1 MSIFRFRLP
10 RIGKLEAGPDPDP
23 HEIQQRKP
31 RHLEPPKTPPRLV
44 SELNSSELRALEKEA
59 RGRSIEEI
67 RNLLIE
73 HKPSRVADFD
83 RLVASGRRKPFE
95 ALRSMRLK
103 EAADVLGSL
112 HELEQLAAARKAV
125 ALLPVPPHIGDH
137 VLHAFDEDL
146 VLSTEDHLPHHL
158 ARMGYDQIDDL
169 LPDEIA
175 ARFAG
180 IEALL
185 LEGFVRRGSLMVR
198 KAAAAAI
205 QIVGNESM
213 RLFVHPMPHLPH
225 HIAFE
230 TIGRDYPV
238 IELP

>member
-1 MSIFRFRLP
+1 MRVFKFRLP
-10 RIGKLEAGPDPDP
+10 RIWKPEAGPGPAH
-23 HEIQQRKP
+23 HEIEKPKP
-31 RHLEPPKTPPRLV
+31 RHLDPPKSAPRLV

-59 RGRSIEEI
+59 RGHSIEEI
-67 RNLLIE
+67 RDLLIE

-83 RLVASGRRKPFE
+83 RIVASGRRRPFD

-112 HELEQLAAARKAV
+112 HELERLAAVRKAG

-137 VLHAFDEDL
+137 VLYSFDEDL
-146 VLSTEDHLPHHL
+146 VLATEDHLPHHL
-158 ARMGYDQIDDL
+158 ARMGYDRIDDL
-169 LPDEIA
+169 LPDDIA
-175 ARFAG
+175 ARFRG
-180 IEALL
+180 IEAML

-205 QIVGNESM
+205 QIVGNEDL
-213 RLFVHPMPHLPH
+213 RLFVHPMPHLPD

-230 TIGRDYPV
+230 EVGRDYPV